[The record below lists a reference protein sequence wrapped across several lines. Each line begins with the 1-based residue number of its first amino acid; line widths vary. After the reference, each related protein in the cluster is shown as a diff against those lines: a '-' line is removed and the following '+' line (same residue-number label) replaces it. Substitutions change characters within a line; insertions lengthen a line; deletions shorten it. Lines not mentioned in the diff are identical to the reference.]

1 MYTQTEMF
9 GRGRWLQGCL
19 LEDGKVCDGKGRAA
33 VRNHVLHNHMMLLLA
48 EFLIQLLPILLL
60 P

>member
-1 MYTQTEMF
+1 
-9 GRGRWLQGCL
+9 

-33 VRNHVLHNHMMLLLA
+33 VQNHVLHNHMMLLLA

>member
-1 MYTQTEMF
+1 M
-9 GRGRWLQGCL
+9 